1 MGEVMVDLDRTSS
14 VRINART
21 TLGKVLVEGVQDQVV
36 GTGAGTLEIS
46 CTMGDVRVA
55 VG

>member
-1 MGEVMVDLDRTSS
+1 VVDLDRTSN

-21 TLGKVLVEGVQDQVV
+21 TLGKVLVEGVRDQVV

-46 CTMGDVRVA
+46 CTMGDVKVS

>member
-1 MGEVMVDLDRTSS
+1 
-14 VRINART
+14 VR
-21 TLGKVLVEGVQDQVV
+21 DHVV

-46 CTMGDVRVA
+46 CTMGDVKVS